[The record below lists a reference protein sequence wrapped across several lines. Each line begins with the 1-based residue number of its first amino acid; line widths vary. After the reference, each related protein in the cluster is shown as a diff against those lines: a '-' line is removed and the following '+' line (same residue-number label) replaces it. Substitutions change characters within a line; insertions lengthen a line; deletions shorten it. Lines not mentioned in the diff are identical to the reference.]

1 MNSWIERNKQYTMIS
16 AEDNFSISFAGMKF
30 DNEDLKKMQP
40 LFEKAAKGIAA
51 IEAGEIKNPDEGRKV
66 THFTDRI
73 DYAKSAL
80 FAEVEA
86 FVEKVRKG
94 EITGETGKKFTAV
107 AVNGIGGSALGPQLM
122 QFAIASVTAT
132 SKSTSSTIPTLR
144 NSPTCWKLWTPRP
157 LCIWSFP
164 NPAALRRPATT

>member
-1 MNSWIERNKQYTMIS
+1 MNQWIERNKQYTMIS

-30 DNEDLKKMQP
+30 DDADLKAMQP

-94 EITGETGKKFTAV
+94 EITGETASADLAHEIFGRFCVGK
-107 AVNGIGGSALGPQLM
+107 
-122 QFAIASVTAT
+122 
-132 SKSTSSTIPTLR
+132 
-144 NSPTCWKLWTPRP
+144 
-157 LCIWSFP
+157 
-164 NPAALRRPATT
+164 

>member
-86 FVEKVRKG
+86 FVVKVFVIIDEVIIIIVFVIILVVILIENEVFDG
-94 EITGETGKKFTAV
+94 IEILFNLVQLVGDG
-107 AVNGIGGSALGPQLM
+107 NGGVLHCCQLLGD
-122 QFAIASVTAT
+122 IA
-132 SKSTSSTIPTLR
+132 K
-144 NSPTCWKLWTPRP
+144 
-157 LCIWSFP
+157 
-164 NPAALRRPATT
+164 